1 MELRIGFVAYMNE
14 KIFWKKVKIKPV
26 PTKIK

>member
-26 PTKIK
+26 LKIK